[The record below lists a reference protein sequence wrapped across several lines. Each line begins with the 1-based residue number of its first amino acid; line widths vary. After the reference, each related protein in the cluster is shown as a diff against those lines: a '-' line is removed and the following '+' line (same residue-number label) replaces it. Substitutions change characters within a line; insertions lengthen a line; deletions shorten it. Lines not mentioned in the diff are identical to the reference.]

1 MKTKVH
7 HSLQEKIMRLIY
19 LAVALAILVP
29 HLASAQ
35 SVSQKAAIEQE
46 IRRLDLEHADAILRG
61 DLPALDKL
69 WTTDFKV
76 NNPFNEVDKA
86 DRIRTGAMTYSSFIR
101 EPETVL
107 VHGDTVIVMG
117 REIVVPK
124 GNSPDAGKT
133 INRRYT
139 NIWMKRDS
147 KWRLVARHASVI
159 CGK

>member
-1 MKTKVH
+1 
-7 HSLQEKIMRLIY
+7 MRLIY

-86 DRIRTGAMTYSSFIR
+86 DRIRTGAVTYSSFLR
-101 EPETVL
+101 VPESVL
-107 VHGDTVIVMG
+107 VHGDTVIVM
-117 REIVVPK
+117 
-124 GNSPDAGKT
+124 
-133 INRRYT
+133 
-139 NIWMKRDS
+139 
-147 KWRLVARHASVI
+147 
-159 CGK
+159 